1 MDEALGV
8 GDLEEP
14 WLEAWCETEF
24 LHGAVGGLSA
34 IKAGPKLV
42 ILRVLINYYV
52 IGIAGAEDLGG
63 LLAVG
68 FLVVAGTFTGSC
80 CFACAA
86 DVAGFSVVLFL

>member
-34 IKAGPKLV
+34 IEAGPKLV

-68 FLVVAGTFTGSC
+68 FLVVAGTFTQPG
-80 CFACAA
+80 
-86 DVAGFSVVLFL
+86 VAGLSLLVRHEEGLA